1 METVLIVAA
10 PCLALATLYC
20 LWRAAHLFV
29 TWRPAAASVVDS
41 DYDEGQQQ
49 EDFWIG
55 NSLLTSRGFSFR
67 DGEHARLIED
77 RILFEDAHGERHCA
91 TVKRRVRRGWRPWS
105 VYIVWYDPEAPGERV
120 TVFGPGYW
128 LLMAMVW
135 GCLLALLFATGIRAA
150 GVKG

>member
-1 METVLIVAA
+1 METLLILAA

-29 TWRPAAASVVDS
+29 TWRPAAASVADS

-55 NSLLTSRGFSFR
+55 NSLMTSRGFSFR

-77 RILFEDAHGERHCA
+77 RILFEDADGERHRA

-105 VYIVWYDPEAPGERV
+105 VYIIWYDPEAPDEKV
-120 TVFGPGYW
+120 TAFGPGYW
-128 LLMAMVW
+128 LLMALVW
-135 GCLLALLFATGIRAA
+135 AALLALLFAAGMRAA
-150 GVKG
+150 GVK